1 MDLFNRLRMP
11 LWRSETRFRRAFLLK
26 VRVGVLFG
34 RRKMLLH
41 RSLALSIKQKLLL
54 LTSMDLL
61 NRLRMLVWKPVFA
74 HEEDEAPSKE
84 GKFLAEKVK
93 ILTR

>member
-1 MDLFNRLRMP
+1 
-11 LWRSETRFRRAFLLK
+11 
-26 VRVGVLFG
+26 
-34 RRKMLLH
+34 MLLH
-41 RSLALSIKQKLLL
+41 RSLDLSIKQKLLL
-54 LTSMDLL
+54 ITSMDLL
-61 NRLRMLVWKPVFA
+61 SRFRMLVWKPVFA

>member
-1 MDLFNRLRMP
+1 MP
-11 LWRSETRFRRAFLLK
+11 LWRSETRFRRAFLLN

-54 LTSMDLL
+54 TTSMDLL
-61 NRLRMLVWKPVFA
+61 NRLRMLVWKTVFA